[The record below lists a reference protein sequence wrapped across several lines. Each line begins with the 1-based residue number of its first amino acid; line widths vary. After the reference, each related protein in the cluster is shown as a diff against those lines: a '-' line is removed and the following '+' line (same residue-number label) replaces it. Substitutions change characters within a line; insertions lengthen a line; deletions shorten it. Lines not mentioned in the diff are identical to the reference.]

1 MCGLS
6 HQTNMM
12 SCFCMYVCVCSQSS
26 VYSLT
31 LKSIISLSTLV
42 LLGLIVAYHCCEVQV
57 SGFFVFHYRQAEML
71 LKDVSQICI

>member
-1 MCGLS
+1 MC
-6 HQTNMM
+6 M
-12 SCFCMYVCVCSQSS
+12 CVCSQSS

-31 LKSIISLSTLV
+31 VKSIISLSTLV